1 MDQANGK
8 WLAQKLLQN
17 GFTLEDLANQTGIDI
32 TTLKAIENTNQAD
45 QDVWDVVLDTLN
57 QYPTLYYP
65 ASDIVS
71 EINAQIEAT
80 SADNTCI
87 VYYGV
92 NQGELVFA
100 LCRFDDGSLH
110 GANVSCDYLHSFQ
123 LPLSAA
129 KDLFFC
135 QEASLENAKSEA

>member
-1 MDQANGK
+1 MDHANGK
-8 WLAQKLLQN
+8 WLLQKLSQN
-17 GFTLEDLANQTGIDI
+17 GFTLQDLANQTGIDVN
-32 TTLKAIENTNQAD
+32 TLQTIVDTNQAD
-45 QDVWDVVLDTLN
+45 QMVWDVILDTLN

-71 EINAQIEAT
+71 EIEAQIQAT
-80 SADNTCI
+80 SAENTCTI
-87 VYYGV
+87 YYGV

-123 LPLSAA
+123 IPLSAA
-129 KDLFFC
+129 KELFFC
-135 QEASLENAKSEA
+135 QEASLENAKS